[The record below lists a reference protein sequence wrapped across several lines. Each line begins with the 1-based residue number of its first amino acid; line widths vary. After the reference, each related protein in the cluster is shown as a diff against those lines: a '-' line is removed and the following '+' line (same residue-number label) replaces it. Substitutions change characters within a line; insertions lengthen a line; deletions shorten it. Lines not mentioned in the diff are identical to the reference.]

1 MVWGLRV
8 SVASEAIGLE
18 LDRILVSQVF
28 RTSQRS
34 QALLRYLVEKSLQNA
49 VPKEYQIA
57 VEVFGCRPDYNPAVD
72 ATVRV
77 EAGRLR
83 GRLREYYGT
92 EGIADPIV
100 IEIPKG
106 GYAAVFLPSEAGAQA
121 LGTAQ
126 TGSFSEVE
134 APEKALELVAAKTGK
149 TNPDA
154 ATPHGDPEP
163 ASESGEAERS
173 MATARR
179 KAWAVLAVAI
189 AMLVVVGSWWT
200 SHRVH
205 RSGPIRSLAV
215 LPLVNLSG
223 SPDQEYFADGMTDEL
238 ITELARIPNL
248 EVVSRTSVM
257 EYKGSKKPLRQIAH
271 ELGVDAIVEGSV
283 TRSGDRVRITAQL
296 IDARNDRHLWA
307 QSFEGEMGD
316 PLTLQ
321 DKVAREIAG
330 QTKAALIPARNSGGG
345 SPHVEAAA
353 YDAYLRGL
361 YCLHLREAHKSAAYF
376 EQAVTLDSSYAA
388 AYAGLASALNSESIV
403 GEPTEADTESKAL
416 VAAQRAIQLDPG
428 SGEAYTALG
437 FIQLRNQNWAAAGQD
452 LEKGLALSPN
462 YSLAEMGYSV
472 YLDAMGRPEE
482 AVAHMRRGL
491 KLDPL
496 SFFMNRH
503 LGSVLLMA
511 RHYDEALVYLNRA
524 VEMEPTRSNFVI
536 DWVSRAYEGSGRI
549 AQAERSDL
557 QNLAFTH
564 SQEKLTPLRRAY
576 QDHGWKAYQSARIK
590 LLTANADDGCEFYE
604 VGESY
609 LRLGDNDKAISWI
622 NRAIDKGCFWTD
634 WLRVDPV
641 LDRLRA
647 DPRFPELLHRKNL

>member
-1 MVWGLRV
+1 MVRGRRI
-8 SVASEAIGLE
+8 SVASEIIGLE
-18 LDRILVSQVF
+18 LQRILASDEF
-28 RTSQRS
+28 RASQRS
-34 QALLRYLVEKSLQNA
+34 QTFLRYLVEKSLQNA
-49 VPKEYQIA
+49 VPKEYEIA
-57 VEVFGCRPDYNPAVD
+57 VEVFGRGPDYDPAVD

-83 GRLREYYGT
+83 GRLRDYYAT
-92 EGIADPIV
+92 EGMADPIV

-106 GYAAVFLPSEAGAQA
+106 GYAAVFLPSEAAMQA

-126 TGSFSEVE
+126 TGSFSEGD
-134 APEKALELVAAKTGK
+134 APETALEHVAAKTGI

-154 ATPHGDPEP
+154 VAPLGDEKS
-163 ASESGEAERS
+163 ASEPGEAERS
-173 MATARR
+173 LAAGRR
-179 KAWAVLAVAI
+179 KVWAVLAVAI
-189 AMLVVVGSWWT
+189 VMLVVVGSWWT
-200 SHRVH
+200 SHRAH

-257 EYKGSKKPLRQIAH
+257 EDKGSKKPLQQIAR

-283 TRSGDRVRITAQL
+283 MRSGDRVRITAQL
-296 IDARNDRHLWA
+296 IDAKNDRHLWA

-330 QTKAALIPARNSGGG
+330 QTKAALIPARNSGG
-345 SPHVEAAA
+345 SPHVNAAA

-361 YCLHLREAHKSAAYF
+361 YCLHLREAHKSAVYF
-376 EQAVTLDSSYAA
+376 EQAVSLDSSYAA

-416 VAAQRAIQLDPG
+416 VAAQRAIQLDPE

-511 RHYDEALVYLNRA
+511 RHYDEALMYLNRA
-524 VEMEPTRSNFVI
+524 VKMEPTKSNFVI
-536 DWVSRAYEGSGRI
+536 DWATRAYEGSGRI
-549 AQAERSDL
+549 PEAERSDL
-557 QNLAFTH
+557 ENLAFTY
-564 SQEKLTPLRRAY
+564 SQEKLVPLRRAY
-576 QDHGWKAYQSARIK
+576 QDHGWKAYQSAKIK
-590 LLTANADDGCEFYE
+590 LLAANAKDGCDFYE

-609 LRLGDNDKAISWI
+609 LRLGDNDEAISWI
-622 NRAIDKGCFWTD
+622 DRAIDKGCFWTD